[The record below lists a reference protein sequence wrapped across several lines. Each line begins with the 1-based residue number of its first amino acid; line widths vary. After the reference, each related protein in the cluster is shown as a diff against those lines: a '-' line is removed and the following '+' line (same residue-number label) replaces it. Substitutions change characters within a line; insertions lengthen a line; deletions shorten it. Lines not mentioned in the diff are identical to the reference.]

1 MKEKPKEN
9 KKESMAVETYT
20 IEVET
25 RGTNHVIDLTPR
37 VKEILRGAEI
47 ATGIACLI
55 LPGSTGVVTTIEY
68 EPGVVQ
74 DLVEAMERM
83 VPRNIPYHHDA
94 AWGDGNGFS
103 HVRSALFGASF
114 SFPFLERK
122 PILGTWQ
129 QIVFVEC
136 DNRPRK
142 RRLILQLVG

>member
-1 MKEKPKEN
+1 
-9 KKESMAVETYT
+9 MAVETYS
-20 IEVET
+20 IELET

-37 VKEILRGAEI
+37 IRDILRKARISSGV
-47 ATGIACLI
+47 ACII

-74 DLVEAMERM
+74 DLVEAMER
-83 VPRNIPYHHDA
+83 VAPRNIPYHHDA

-114 SFPFLERK
+114 TFPFLEGK
-122 PILGTWQ
+122 PVLGTWQ

-142 RRLILQLVG
+142 RRLVLQLVG